1 MNAFI
6 RAIATHL
13 PEAVLSNHDIAAM
26 FPEWP
31 ADKIEKKLGIRERR
45 VAADGEYTSTLA
57 IAAAERL
64 MANTGIERS
73 SIDTLI
79 LVTQTPDYLLPTTA
93 CLLQHALGLP
103 LTTAAFD
110 LNLGCSG
117 YVYGLGV
124 AKGLIESGLSKRL
137 LLVTADTYTKLL
149 DPADQSVRAL
159 FGDGAAATLLE
170 GAESGAPGLGPFEF
184 GTDGASAGD
193 LMARGSA
200 LKPLATGDQ
209 TCLRMR
215 GGEIFAFTMRV
226 VPPTVEAV
234 LAKAGLTLEQIDWVV
249 FHQANAYM
257 LEYLRQKCRI
267 PADKFVVSMASCGNT
282 VSSSIPMA
290 LAKAAEANKF
300 RAGDRIL
307 LVGFGVGA
315 SWGACLI
322 TWMPPGG
329 TGKGLPPTN

>member
-1 MNAFI
+1 MITAAI
-6 RAIATHL
+6 RMIAEHL
-13 PEAVLSNHDIAAM
+13 PAGILTNETIANA

-31 ADKIEKKLGIRERR
+31 AEKIEKKLGIRERHIAGPDEFTSDL
-45 VAADGEYTSTLA
+45 AA
-57 IAAAERL
+57 AAAEKL
-64 MANTGIERS
+64 IVANGLDRNRV
-73 SIDTLI
+73 DTLI
-79 LVTQTPDYLLPTTA
+79 VVTQTPDYLLPSTA
-93 CLLQHALGLP
+93 CLVQSLLHLP
-103 LTTAAFD
+103 QTVAAFD

-117 YVYGLGV
+117 YVYALGV
-124 AKGLIESGLSKRL
+124 AKGFIESGLSKRL
-137 LLVTADTYTKLL
+137 LLITADTYTKLL

-159 FGDGAAATLLE
+159 FGDGASATLLE
-170 GAESGAPGLGPFEF
+170 GTESDAPCIGPFEF

-226 VPPTVEAV
+226 VPPAVEAV

-257 LEYLRQKCRI
+257 LDYLRQKCRI
-267 PADKFVVSMASCGNT
+267 PAEKFVVSMASTGNT

-290 LAKAAEANKF
+290 LAKAAEKKQF
-300 RAGDRIL
+300 RDGDRIL

-322 TWMPPGG
+322 TWAPDAGRPA
-329 TGKGLPPTN
+329 TP

>member
-1 MNAFI
+1 M
-6 RAIATHL
+6 IAEHL
-13 PEAVLSNHDIAAM
+13 PAGILTNETIANA

-31 ADKIEKKLGIRERR
+31 AEKIEKKLGIRERHIAGPDEFTSDL
-45 VAADGEYTSTLA
+45 AA
-57 IAAAERL
+57 AAAEKL
-64 MANTGIERS
+64 IVANGLDRNRV
-73 SIDTLI
+73 DTLI
-79 LVTQTPDYLLPTTA
+79 VVTQTPDYLLPSTA
-93 CLLQHALGLP
+93 CLVQSLLHLP
-103 LTTAAFD
+103 QTVAAFD

-117 YVYGLGV
+117 YVYALGV
-124 AKGLIESGLSKRL
+124 AKGFIESGLSKRL
-137 LLVTADTYTKLL
+137 LLITADTYTKLL

-159 FGDGAAATLLE
+159 FGDGASATLLE
-170 GAESGAPGLGPFEF
+170 GTESDAPCIGPFEF

-226 VPPTVEAV
+226 VPPAVEAV

-257 LEYLRQKCRI
+257 LDYLRQKCRI
-267 PADKFVVSMASCGNT
+267 PAEKFVVSMASTGNT

-290 LAKAAEANKF
+290 LAKAAEKKQF
-300 RAGDRIL
+300 RDGDRIL

-322 TWMPPGG
+322 TWAPDAGRPA
-329 TGKGLPPTN
+329 TP